1 MQIPLQISYENV
13 PESAA
18 LSAYI
23 RQKADKLEQVYERL
37 TGCRVR
43 VALPHK
49 HSTRGECFEVHVEM
63 SVPGA
68 EPRVGGKNDPDVYV
82 ALRDAFDA
90 ALRQLESLDE
100 LRGGRTKNHAEL
112 RHGAVVRLL
121 DGYGFIEDDQGY
133 QYYFSSENMVGS
145 RFDKLAEGA
154 EVRFLPET
162 ASQGLQAKRVNVVK
176 PHRMES

>member
-1 MQIPLQISYENV
+1 MQSPLQISYENV
-13 PESAA
+13 PESDA
-18 LSAYI
+18 LSAHI
-23 RQKADKLEQVYERL
+23 RQKADKLEQMYERL
-37 TGCRVR
+37 IGCRVR
-43 VALPHK
+43 VALPHR
-49 HSTRGECFEVHVEM
+49 HSAQGESFEVRVEC

-68 EPRVGGKNDPDVYV
+68 EPLVCGKSAPDVYV

-100 LRGGRTKNHAEL
+100 LRSGHVKNHAETL
-112 RHGAVVRLL
+112 HGEVVRLL

-133 QYYFSSENMVGS
+133 QYYFSGENMVGS

-176 PHRMES
+176 PH